1 MKARWGKPV
10 TLITKLVITVALLW
24 WLSRKLD
31 LGIVLQKLLL
41 ISPAAILLSLV
52 LLFCGNLLAIVR
64 WNIFVKMIGIPIR
77 TSTILRYG
85 LVGCFFNQAL
95 PSSLGGDG
103 IRFWLLYRDRIPASS
118 ALRSIF
124 LDRFVGFGLLLLLSL
139 YGLPR
144 LLSELFAVD
153 FRVFLIGLVCCIFL
167 GAAALKITTDQ
178 KDRLHRYRIGRLLV
192 QIVGDLKLLTRD
204 YPRLA
209 EVSLVSFIAQ
219 LVVFCVVWT
228 LVREF
233 DPSVSLVDIL
243 TVTPVIFILL
253 IIPISIAGWGLR
265 EGLFVAGL
273 GLIGVSHD
281 AALISSIL
289 FGLAS
294 LAASVIG
301 GLIWVFDNLKAQRVP
316 QLTEEDYGSPH
327 ATTADPRAG

>member
-1 MKARWGKPV
+1 MACQGY
-10 TLITKLVITVALLW
+10 
-24 WLSRKLD
+24 
-31 LGIVLQKLLL
+31 
-41 ISPAAILLSLV
+41 
-52 LLFCGNLLAIVR
+52 LA
-64 WNIFVKMIGIPIR
+64 
-77 TSTILRYG
+77 
-85 LVGCFFNQAL
+85 
-95 PSSLGGDG
+95 
-103 IRFWLLYRDRIPASS
+103 
-118 ALRSIF
+118 
-124 LDRFVGFGLLLLLSL
+124 
-139 YGLPR
+139 
-144 LLSELFAVD
+144 ELFAVD
-153 FRVFLIGLVCCIFL
+153 FRVLFDWVWSVVIFF
-167 GAAALKITTDQ
+167 GAAALKITADQ

-209 EVSLVSFIAQ
+209 EVSLISFIAQ
-219 LVVFCVVWT
+219 LVVFCVVWI

-301 GLIWVFDNLKAQRVP
+301 GLIWVFDNLKAKRVP